1 MTSTLSIH
9 HAAVCGLQLPIYSLN
24 TLIVGSGAAAL
35 NAAVHLHEFGVRNI
49 AVATAQ
55 MGGGTSSLSGS
66 DKQTYYKL
74 GLSADHTDSI
84 YDLARTLYEGGA
96 MHGDIALVEAAL
108 SVQEFFHLVQLGV
121 PFPHSKYGCYVGYK
135 TDHDPRQRATSAGP
149 QTSQL
154 MFQCLAGA
162 AAEKGIPILDQHEV
176 IAVLTAQNNAETQ
189 AIGAVA
195 VDKTQ
200 ADSDSFGL
208 VLFNCRNLVFA
219 TGGPGGLYRY
229 SVYPEG
235 QFGSIGIA
243 LEAGAVAQNLTE
255 SQFGLAST
263 KFRWNVSG
271 SYQQVI
277 PTYLSTNPDG
287 SQPREFLTS
296 YFPSM
301 RRLATCT
308 FLKGYQW
315 PFDAGRVA
323 GYGSSLIDLLVYI
336 ERTAKGRRTFMDF
349 RRNPSGGGRLSEFHL
364 DDLEPE
370 AHEYLSR
377 SGALLGTP
385 IERLKQMNPLAL
397 ELYRSHGID
406 LEKEPLEVAVCSQ
419 HNNGGLKANIWWES
433 NVRHFFPIG
442 EVCGTHGI
450 YRPGGAALN
459 SGQVGGYRAALYIA
473 HRYAQE
479 PRRIEDFLALSLHQV
494 EKQIRRCRRAL
505 EAVNPS
511 STEVE
516 DVLAEIQRRMST
528 AAAHIRHPAVVEK
541 ELANALALQK
551 RLERNGC
558 APSGRE
564 KIVEALRNE
573 HLCLAHVAYLTAVKE
588 YIRRGGGSRGS
599 YLILDPEGEIPA
611 PGLEEWR
618 FKAEN
623 PELRREICEI
633 WLQPDRSFATR
644 WVPVRPIPKET
655 DWFETVWADY
665 RAGRIF
671 NDKQK

>member
-1 MTSTLSIH
+1 MASTISLHYIT
-9 HAAVCGLQLPIYSLN
+9 AGGLQLPVYSLN

-35 NAAVHLHEFGVRNI
+35 NAALHLHEFGVRNI
-49 AVATAQ
+49 AIATEQ
-55 MGGGTSSLSGS
+55 MGGGTSNLSGS

-84 YDLARTLYEGGA
+84 YDLARTLYDGGA

-121 PFPHSKYGCYVGYK
+121 PFPHNKYGCYVGYK

-149 QTSQL
+149 RTSQL
-154 MFQCLAGA
+154 MFECLAKA
-162 AAEKGIPILDQHEV
+162 VTAKGIPILDHHEV
-176 IAVLTAQNNAETQ
+176 IAILTAQKDTETH
-189 AIGAVA
+189 AVGAVA
-195 VDKTQ
+195 VDKTR
-200 ADSDSFGL
+200 ADSESFGL
-208 VLFNCRNLVFA
+208 VLFNCRNIIFA
-219 TGGPGGLYRY
+219 TGGPGALYKH

-277 PTYLSTNPDG
+277 PAYFSTDLDG
-287 SQPREFLTS
+287 SQPKEFLADH
-296 YFPSM
+296 FPSM
-301 RRLATCT
+301 RRLATCI

-315 PFDAGRVA
+315 PFDARKVA

-336 ERTAKGRRTFMDF
+336 ERVAKGRRTFMDF
-349 RRNPSGGGRLSEFHL
+349 RRNPSGGGKLSEFHL

-377 SGALLGTP
+377 SGALLDTP
-385 IERLKQMNPLAL
+385 IERLRHMNPLAL
-397 ELYRSHGID
+397 DLYRSHGID

-433 NVRHFFPIG
+433 NLRHLFPIG
-442 EVCGTHGI
+442 EVCGTHGV
-450 YRPGGAALN
+450 YRPGGASLN
-459 SGQVGGYRAALYIA
+459 SGQVGGYRAAQYIA
-473 HRYAQE
+473 NRYSQE
-479 PRRIEDFLALSLHQV
+479 PRRVEDFLALSLHQV
-494 EKQIRRCRRAL
+494 ERQIQRCRRAC
-505 EAVNPS
+505 EAVSPS

-516 DVLAEIQRRMST
+516 DVLSEIQARMST
-528 AAAHIRHPAVVEK
+528 AAAHIRHPAVVDEA
-541 ELANALALQK
+541 LSNALALQK
-551 RLERNGC
+551 RLDQNGC
-558 APSGRE
+558 APTSRE

-599 YLILDPEGEIPA
+599 YLILDPEGKTPA

-618 FKAEN
+618 FKEEN
-623 PELRREICEI
+623 PELRREICEV
-633 WLQPDRSFATR
+633 WLRPDRSFAAR
-644 WVPVRPIPKET
+644 WVPVRPIPEET
-655 DWFETVWADY
+655 DWFETAWADY

-671 NDKQK
+671 DLE